1 MKKLHKI
8 KLQKNYG
15 NLSLIFNDKSDYLKN
30 LEKKRNDGLKIIN
43 EQKASL
49 VIEDTF
55 KINKFKRNYSCFS
68 YNSGFDKWT
77 IPLKIDVSQ
86 ILKMPIKHKEIEDYS
101 CKKIN
106 NNQICHISLNKYLE
120 KQKNKFQIRH
130 VNKLNNNNKRYKLL
144 MNAGKDIIMKK
155 NNGFKNRKN
164 LNIQI

>member
-1 MKKLHKI
+1 MKKLYII
-8 KLQKNYG
+8 KLQKNCG
-15 NLSLIFNDKSDYLKN
+15 NLSLIFNDKSDYLKS
-30 LEKKRNDGLKIIN
+30 LEKKRNDELKIIK

-86 ILKMPIKHKEIEDYS
+86 ILKMPIKHKEIENYS

-106 NNQICHISLNKYLE
+106 NKQIDNISFNKYLE

-130 VNKLNNNNKRYKLL
+130 VNKLNNNKRYKLL
-144 MNAGKDIIMKK
+144 INAGKDVIMKK